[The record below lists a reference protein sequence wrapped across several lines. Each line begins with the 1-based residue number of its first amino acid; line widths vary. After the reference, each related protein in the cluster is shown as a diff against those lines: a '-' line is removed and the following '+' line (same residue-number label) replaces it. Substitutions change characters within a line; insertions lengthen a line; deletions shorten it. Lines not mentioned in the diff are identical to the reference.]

1 MSRIVTT
8 DGRIDWFQILTDLNR
23 LGVPVSS
30 VSQQTRIPKSTILGW
45 KQGAEPKHADGELLI
60 DLWIGLTGNNRHQA
74 PRT

>member
-1 MSRIVTT
+1 MSRHVVK
-8 DGRIDWFQILTDLNR
+8 DSRIDWFQILADLNR

-30 VSQQTRIPKSTILGW
+30 VSQQTQIPKSTILGW
-45 KQGAEPKHADGELLI
+45 KQGAEPKHADGELLM